1 LSVRLPRLA
10 AVTELDVVLA
20 ALLISCAL
28 PIVFFLVF
36 QRLFLRGGLEGA
48 VKG

>member
-1 LSVRLPRLA
+1 LR
-10 AVTELDVVLA
+10 

-28 PIVFFLVF
+28 PIVLFLVF